1 MIFKQAGFS
10 LIEVVVTF
18 LLIGIAA
25 ISLIKLQVHMEQQSE
40 HAVKRLQ
47 ALRLAENQLEWFRT
61 RGASSALSTVSIA
74 NFADIETGR
83 LSSGDY
89 TLEWTVPGATMSG
102 SLKTITITA
111 NWQDRLGGAQ
121 SVALRTMISRYSE
134 FGEK

>member
-10 LIEVVVTF
+10 LIEVLVAF

-25 ISLIKLQVHMEQQSE
+25 ISLMKLQVHMEQQSE

-61 RGASSALSTVSIA
+61 RGASSALSTVLTA
-74 NFADIETGR
+74 DFADIETGR

-89 TLEWTVPGATMSG
+89 TLKWTVPGATMSG

-121 SVALRTMISRYSE
+121 SVELRTMISRYSE